1 MINLYLALPLIA
13 RLAEEETL
21 WQALILPLIVVTIL
35 ILING
40 VFVAAE
46 FAILGARPTRMETLA
61 ADGNERAGHVLEILE
76 SNRKQNTYL
85 ATAQLGITLVTLGLA
100 MYGEAKLAHW
110 FEINVLAPLLG
121 VEPDARIVL
130 IIGYVATIGLLT
142 YLHVVIGEM
151 IPKSI
156 ALSTPNK
163 TAISLDRLMAA
174 LRWILFIPI
183 WILNTIGDLL
193 LRLFGIPLEA
203 GTARLYSP
211 EEIEQ
216 LVSESTEGGLI
227 TEEAEEI
234 IGNIL
239 DFHDRDVGQ
248 IMTPRRKVDGI
259 PVDIEW
265 DDLVKLVAESNH
277 SRFPVYEDDLD
288 HVVGI
293 LHLKDFI
300 AHHRA
305 GGEPVNLRD
314 MLRPTPVVTEHDE
327 VTDLLQAFKL
337 QRIHMAV
344 VLDEHGGVAGIV
356 TLEDLVEEIVG
367 EVRDEFDVEREPFV
381 EIEPGTLETSG
392 DYLLDD
398 LKEDIYI
405 GEDESLP
412 NVDTV
417 GGLVV
422 TKLGRPPEAG
432 DSVELDG
439 SVTIHVS
446 TVDGMAVTRVR
457 IEYPSP
463 EQNDSAETPS
473 DENNN

>member
-1 MINLYLALPLIA
+1 MINVYLALPVITQ
-13 RLAEEETL
+13 LAETESL
-21 WQALILPLIVVTIL
+21 WQALILPLIIVAIL
-35 ILING
+35 IVING
-40 VFVAAE
+40 IFVAAE
-46 FAILGARPTRMETLA
+46 FAILGSRPTRMETI
-61 ADGNERAGHVLEILE
+61 ADEGNDRAKHVLEILE

-85 ATAQLGITLVTLGLA
+85 ATAQLGITIVTLGLA

-110 FEINVLAPLLG
+110 FEINVLALFL
-121 VEPDARIVL
+121 ENERLIA
-130 IIGYVATIGLLT
+130 IIGYIATIGVLT
-142 YLHVVIGEM
+142 YLHVVVGEM
-151 IPKSI
+151 VPKSI
-156 ALSTPNK
+156 ALSEPNK
-163 TAISLDRLMAA
+163 TAISLDRFMAA
-174 LRWILFIPI
+174 LRWIFFGPI
-183 WILNTIGDLL
+183 WILNSIGDLL

-211 EEIEQ
+211 DEIEQ

-227 TEEAEEI
+227 TQEAEEI

-259 PVDIEW
+259 PVDLEW
-265 DDLVKLVAESNH
+265 DELVKLVAESNH
-277 SRFPVYEDDLD
+277 SRFPVYEEDLD

-305 GGEPVNLRD
+305 GGGAVNLRD
-314 MLRPTPVVTEHDE
+314 MLRPTPVVTEHDD

-367 EVRDEFDVEREPFV
+367 EVRDEFDVERESYV
-381 EIEPGTLETSG
+381 ELEPGTLETSG

-398 LKEDIYI
+398 LKENIYI

-412 NVDTV
+412 DVDTV

-422 TKLGRPPEAG
+422 TKLGQPPQTG
-432 DSVELDG
+432 DIVELDG
-439 SVTIHVS
+439 SVTIKVLG
-446 TVDGMAVTRVR
+446 VDGMAVTRVR

-463 EQNDSAETPS
+463 DEIISPETTDPEH
-473 DENNN
+473 D